1 MKQDLPSR
9 CLIAIK
15 HQHRKIFEQGVHH
28 ISKPLEE
35 FYQAEKVDW
44 NIARIFQYR
53 KCQDSR
59 ALMQL
64 KCSAKF
70 EVDKAMQ
77 RFRDQLLRNLEFV
90 PNAINRLKLGL
101 SQPG

>member
-1 MKQDLPSR
+1 MTPYWTKCIVDP
-9 CLIAIK
+9 
-15 HQHRKIFEQGVHH
+15 RKIFEQGIHH

-44 NIARIFQYR
+44 NIARVFHYR

-70 EVDKAMQ
+70 EVDKTMR
-77 RFRDQLLRNLEFV
+77 RFGEKLTINFEIASNATNWRN
-90 PNAINRLKLGL
+90 
-101 SQPG
+101 S